1 MIPDRPAD
9 TTPTARLR
17 LRILT
22 TISLVTVAITAFA
35 GAAQAAP
42 TTPTPTTYDLHA
54 TAASLRI
61 TVHNGTISTNNG
73 ALEIRDSAGITKF
86 RMPLA
91 YRMEYLQFP
100 IDARTV
106 GTTAILTPSKNPA
119 RSTPVIDIAGVNALR
134 TVAAKQQNN
143 SKSTPKAT
151 PKVDPDAPKTRKQRD
166 DRARSEFNTTLAMGM
181 TISQLV
187 GMIIGAIAGGLIGCI
202 ITIFAACTGVVAG
215 AGLGGI
221 IGLVLGGGGTLI
233 YAAVQ
238 YFNTI
243 NAPFVPPANASA
255 AQG

>member
-35 GAAQAAP
+35 GVAQAAP
-42 TTPTPTTYDLHA
+42 TTPAPTTYDLHA

-73 ALEIRDSAGITKF
+73 ALEIRNSAGATKF

-119 RSTPVIDIAGVNALR
+119 RSIPVVDIAGVNALR
-134 TVAAKQQNN
+134 TLAAKQQNN
-143 SKSTPKAT
+143 PKSP

-187 GMIIGAIAGGLIGCI
+187 GMIIGAIAGGLIGCL

-221 IGLVLGGGGTLI
+221 VGLVLGGGGTLI
-233 YAAVQ
+233 YAAIQ
-238 YFNTI
+238 YFDTI